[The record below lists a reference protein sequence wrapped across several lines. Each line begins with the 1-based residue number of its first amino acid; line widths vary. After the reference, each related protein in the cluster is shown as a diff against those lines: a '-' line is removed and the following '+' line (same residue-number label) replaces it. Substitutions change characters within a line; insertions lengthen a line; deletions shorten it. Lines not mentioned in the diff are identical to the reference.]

1 MSLIHNTVFNLLAVQ
16 KMEQERLASVA
27 GKKQQSRKRKLMP
40 PETEMEGGEEEGK
53 DERKCL
59 LCGAVGDRSS
69 ELAGRLLF
77 YRYFFKC

>member
-1 MSLIHNTVFNLLAVQ
+1 
-16 KMEQERLASVA
+16 MEKERLASVA
-27 GKKQQSRKRKLMP
+27 EKKQESRKRKLMP
-40 PETEMEGGEEEGK
+40 AETETETGEGGEEDVK

-77 YRYFFKC
+77 YRYGNTCMFF

>member
-1 MSLIHNTVFNLLAVQ
+1 
-16 KMEQERLASVA
+16 MEKERLASVA

-40 PETEMEGGEEEGK
+40 AETETEMEGGEEDVK

-59 LCGAVGDRSS
+59 LCGVVGDRSS

-77 YRYFFKC
+77 YRYGNTCMFF

>member
-1 MSLIHNTVFNLLAVQ
+1 
-16 KMEQERLASVA
+16 MEQERLASVA
-27 GKKQQSRKRKLMP
+27 AEKKQQSRKRKLTP
-40 PETEMEGGEEEGK
+40 AETETEREGGGEEGK

-77 YRYFFKC
+77 YRYGNTCMFF